1 MIPKLEAWNTAMEI
15 FASKNLQQLSTIFVQ
30 LGKPVYRTVN
40 EKFVIKALNMVYMK
54 KVREYTRL
62 GTLEEKL
69 ND

>member
-1 MIPKLEAWNTAMEI
+1 MIPKIEAWNTAMEI
-15 FASKNLQQLSTIFVQ
+15 FADKNLQQLSTIFVQ
-30 LGKPVYRTVN
+30 LGKPVYRTEN
-40 EKFVIKALNMVYMK
+40 EKLVIKALNMVYMK